1 MNIVIYFIS
10 IAFFFGT
17 MYLCLRL
24 GLSAL
29 AQKNILVTAV
39 KNGRIKFI
47 TGVKDGGVVRFLAN
61 LKNLGHHIDEK
72 TGKILGGEES
82 WGEGNNGSIFWK
94 IFKVRWI
101 GLCHIYTY
109 DFPKMYVDGTT
120 KENDKVTAESIFF
133 RSAYIIILE
142 GVESLGTLPF
152 RIKMRVVIE
161 VEDASKTISLGENWP
176 SYFVNPAKASAI
188 KVVGKSK
195 PLDLLNKVGTDSV
208 KEEIIRDIMAN
219 TSPFEFA
226 GIRIKSVDITDIDPT
241 DEETRKILE
250 SQKKEEIEGDAK
262 KVKAEK
268 ELAVAEVEK
277 KKAIVEAKGKA
288 KAKREIGDAE
298 AYVIEKK
305 VTALGGKAEN
315 LVGIET
321 AEAIKIAKPNVLSFG
336 NNGIGTIVQAERK
349 EEKDV

>member
-1 MNIVIYFIS
+1 MNIIIYVIS
-10 IAFFFGT
+10 IAFFLCT
-17 MYLCLRL
+17 TYLCLRL
-24 GLSAL
+24 GFSAL

-39 KNGRIKFI
+39 KNGRIKFV
-47 TGVKDGGVVRFLAN
+47 TGVKDGGVIRFLAN
-61 LKNLGHHIDEK
+61 LENLGHHINEK
-72 TGKILGGEES
+72 TGKILEDEEG

-94 IFKVRWI
+94 IFQVRWI
-101 GLCHIYTY
+101 GLCHVYKY

-120 KENDKVTAESIFF
+120 KEDDKVTAESIFF
-133 RSAYIIILE
+133 RSAYIIVME

-161 VEDASKTISLGENWP
+161 VENASKTISLGGNWP
-176 SYFVNPAKASAI
+176 SYFVNPAKASVI

-208 KEEIIRDIMAN
+208 KEEVIRDIMTN
-219 TSPFEFA
+219 TSPSEFA
-226 GIRIKSVDITDIDPT
+226 GLKIMSVDITDIDPT
-241 DEETRKILE
+241 DEATRKILE

-262 KVKAEK
+262 RVKAEK
-268 ELAVAEVEK
+268 DLAVAEVK
-277 KKAIVEAKGKA
+277 KQEVIVEAKGKA
-288 KAKREIGDAE
+288 EAKREIGNAE
-298 AYVIEKK
+298 AYVIGKK
-305 VTALGGKAEN
+305 VEALGGRAEN